1 MDERRHENTM
11 SDELLDRELTALL
24 SVGPS
29 PDFMARVRMHVDS
42 RISQPTRWL
51 GVAWIAITAA
61 TAITVV
67 AVVVG
72 TRTWLSTVNDETRA
86 FPATVQTSPDHPSD
100 VIVSPSELRA
110 VQRLLIAARG
120 KSVARRAG
128 ASGVE
133 TPLLPPMPIV
143 IQSLDLPPLV
153 TADLDGEGVQ

>member
-42 RISQPTRWL
+42 RISQTTRWL

-61 TAITVV
+61 TAIAVV

-72 TRTWLSTVNDETRA
+72 TRTWLSTVNDEIIHR
-86 FPATVQTSPDHPSD
+86 
-100 VIVSPSELRA
+100 
-110 VQRLLIAARG
+110 
-120 KSVARRAG
+120 
-128 ASGVE
+128 
-133 TPLLPPMPIV
+133 M
-143 IQSLDLPPLV
+143 
-153 TADLDGEGVQ
+153 